1 MTRSR
6 VGQIETPLDSLEAD
20 VHPIK
25 PIRHIGILVLKISGT
40 LLYLA
45 NIVAHVVDRTM
56 DVAQVLKNDILWFGH
71 GAKLS

>member
-6 VGQIETPLDSLEAD
+6 VGQIEAPLDPLDAH
-20 VHPIK
+20 VHSIK
-25 PIRHIGILVLKISGT
+25 PIRHIGILVLKISDT

-45 NIVAHVVDRTM
+45 NIVAHVIGRTT